1 MFSYIFMKILESRPE
16 RYDTGINFL
25 SGGHA
30 AKIRKQIVREFV
42 KPGMNVL
49 DIGCGT
55 GLLIEDAAKAGA
67 EVKGIDISEGMLK
80 VAQKRI
86 EKSELQNKISIY
98 NAGVVE
104 IDSLF
109 AENSFDLIVST
120 LVFSELYSEERAMA
134 LFQIKRLLKPDGKL
148 VIAGEVQPDNFFK
161 RMAHFFV
168 RLPLAIL
175 TYTIAQT
182 GTKPLT
188 NISEEVTK
196 SGFSIVKE
204 ERSFLDGFI
213 LLSANNSK
221 NAGSDKINFDVVKQP
236 DDDFSI
242 IKSVW
247 DYLGRW
253 FPNPVEPGL
262 RIIGSP
268 DRSSP
273 VILTSNFHLTARRV
287 EKSLKNENLFLL
299 IAPTNGINVWCATE
313 GGDLNTHSVITAIKT
328 SRLNERVD
336 HNKII
341 LPQFSAPG
349 IDLMLLQ
356 RETGRKGLF
365 GPAYAK
371 SIPEY
376 LKDHNSVF
384 KNNKADFSLPF
395 RLEMLLSMNFI
406 IWFIIAIIILFAVP
420 KLVLPVSIYFW
431 LTGFVLYAGYPAIPG
446 KSGWLKAGVLSIIE
460 VVLIV
465 LISFFILKTPIF
477 SYWKIMVGITAINL
491 WLGFDLKGIVAGY
504 PSEAEWLMR
513 RLGMKSFGHIFSAEK
528 QNEGII
534 QQDINR
540 CNNCRICLMV
550 CTKGVFDIDEN
561 KNIRIK
567 NQSECFACNAC
578 VTQCPE
584 DALQLG
590 KRMNLELE
598 NTKEDKGKKF
608 ITGIF

>member
-16 RYDTGINFL
+16 RYDAGINFL

-30 AKIRKQIVREFV
+30 AKIRSQIVREFV

-55 GLLIEDAAKAGA
+55 GMLIAEAAKAGA
-67 EVKGIDISEGMLK
+67 IVKGIDISEGMLK

-86 EKSELQNKISIY
+86 EKSGSQDKISIY

-104 IDSLF
+104 IDTLF
-109 AENSFDLIVST
+109 PEDSFDLIVST
-120 LVFSELYSEERAMA
+120 LVFSEFYAEERAMA
-134 LFQIKRLLKPDGKL
+134 LFQIKKLLKPNGKL
-148 VIAGEVQPDNFFK
+148 VIAVEVQPDNFFK
-161 RMAHFFV
+161 RMAHFIV
-168 RLPLAIL
+168 RLPLAII
-175 TYTIAQT
+175 TYIIAQT

-188 NISEEVTK
+188 HLPEEVAR
-196 SGFSIVKE
+196 SGFLLIKE
-204 ERSFLDGFI
+204 ERSFLDSFI

-221 NAGSDKINFDVVKQP
+221 NTGYESINLPAARKP
-236 DDDFSI
+236 GNDFSI
-242 IKSVW
+242 LKSVW
-247 DYLGRW
+247 DYVGRW

-262 RIIGSP
+262 RIIGNP
-268 DRSSP
+268 DRHSP
-273 VILTSNFHLTARRV
+273 VVLTSNFHLTVRRV
-287 EKSLKNENLFLL
+287 EKSLEKENLFLL

-349 IDLMLLQ
+349 IDLTLLQ
-356 RETGRKGLF
+356 RETGRRGFF
-365 GPAYAK
+365 GPAYSR

-376 LKDHNSVF
+376 LKNHNSVF
-384 KNNKADFSLPF
+384 ENNKADFSLPF

-406 IWFIIAIIILFAVP
+406 IWFVMAIVFLFSAP

-431 LTGFVLYAGYPAIPG
+431 LTGLILYAGYPAIPG

-460 VVLIV
+460 VLFIA
-465 LISFFILKTPIF
+465 IHSFFILKIPLL
-477 SYWKIMVGITAINL
+477 SYWKFMLGITAINL

-528 QNEGII
+528 QNEGIM
-534 QQDINR
+534 QQDIDR
-540 CNNCRICLMV
+540 CTNCRICLMV
-550 CTKGVFDIDEN
+550 CPKGVFEIDEN
-561 KNIRIK
+561 KNVRIK
-567 NQSECFACNAC
+567 HLSECFACNAC
-578 VTQCPE
+578 ATQCPE
-584 DALQLG
+584 NALQLG
-590 KRMNLELE
+590 
-598 NTKEDKGKKF
+598 G
-608 ITGIF
+608 

>member
-42 KPGMNVL
+42 KPGMSVL

-55 GLLIEDAAKAGA
+55 GLLIEDSAKAGA
-67 EVKGIDISEGMLK
+67 VVKGIDISDGMLK

-86 EKSELQNKISIY
+86 EKSGLQDKISIY

-104 IDSLF
+104 IDALF
-109 AENSFDLIVST
+109 PENSFDLIVST
-120 LVFSELYSEERAMA
+120 LVFSELYSEERAMV
-134 LFQIKRLLKPDGKL
+134 LLQIKKLLKPDGKL
-148 VIAGEVQPDNFFK
+148 VIAVEVQPDSFFK
-161 RMAHFFV
+161 RMAHLFV

-175 TYTIAQT
+175 TYVIAQT

-188 NISEEVTK
+188 HLPEEVTK
-196 SGFSIVKE
+196 SGFLLIKE
-204 ERSFLDGFI
+204 ERSFLDSFV

-221 NAGSDKINFDVVKQP
+221 DTGFDKINLPVVKQP
-236 DDDFSI
+236 DDDFSMF
-242 IKSVW
+242 KSVW
-247 DYLGRW
+247 DYIGRW

-262 RIIGSP
+262 RIIGNP

-273 VILTSNFHLTARRV
+273 VVLTSNFHLTVRRV
-287 EKSLKNENLFLL
+287 EKSLKKENLFLL

-336 HNKII
+336 HDKII

-349 IDLMLLQ
+349 IDLKLLQ
-356 RETGRKGLF
+356 KETGRKGLF
-365 GPAYAK
+365 GPAYSK

-406 IWFIIAIIILFAVP
+406 IWFVMAIVILFAAP

-431 LTGFVLYAGYPAIPG
+431 LTGFALYAGYPVIPG

-460 VVLIV
+460 AFFIALY
-465 LISFFILKTPIF
+465 SFFILKMPLF

-513 RLGMKSFGHIFSAEK
+513 RLGMKSFGHLFSAEK

-534 QQDINR
+534 HQDINR
-540 CNNCRICLMV
+540 CTNCQICLMV
-550 CTKGVFDIDEN
+550 CPKGVFDIDEN

-578 VTQCPE
+578 ATQCPE

-590 KRMNLELE
+590 K
-598 NTKEDKGKKF
+598 
-608 ITGIF
+608 

>member
-42 KPGMNVL
+42 QPGMQVL

-55 GLLIEDAAKAGA
+55 GLLIEDSAKAGA
-67 EVKGIDISEGMLK
+67 VVKGIDISDGMLK

-86 EKSELQNKISIY
+86 EKSGLQDKISIY

-104 IDSLF
+104 IDALF
-109 AENSFDLIVST
+109 PENSFDLIVST
-120 LVFSELYSEERAMA
+120 LVFSELYAEERTMA
-134 LFQIKRLLKPDGKL
+134 LFQIKKLLKPNGKL
-148 VIAGEVQPDNFFK
+148 VIAVEVQPDSFFK
-161 RMAHFFV
+161 RMAHLFV

-175 TYTIAQT
+175 TYVIAQT

-188 NISEEVTK
+188 HLPEEVTK
-196 SGFSIVKE
+196 SGFLLIKE
-204 ERSFLDGFI
+204 ERSFLDSFV

-221 NAGSDKINFDVVKQP
+221 DTGFDKINLPVVKQP
-236 DDDFSI
+236 DDDFSMF
-242 IKSVW
+242 KSVW
-247 DYLGRW
+247 DYIGRW

-262 RIIGSP
+262 RIIGNP

-273 VILTSNFHLTARRV
+273 VVLTSNFHLTVRRV
-287 EKSLKNENLFLL
+287 EKSLKKENLFLL

-336 HNKII
+336 HDKII

-349 IDLMLLQ
+349 IDLKLLQ
-356 RETGRKGLF
+356 KETGRKGLF
-365 GPAYAK
+365 GPAYSK

-406 IWFIIAIIILFAVP
+406 IWFVMAIVILFVAP

-431 LTGFVLYAGYPAIPG
+431 LTGFALYAGYPVIPG
-446 KSGWLKAGVLSIIE
+446 KSGWLKAGVLSIAE
-460 VVLIV
+460 VLFIALYSLFVLKMP
-465 LISFFILKTPIF
+465 LF
-477 SYWKIMVGITAINL
+477 SYWKIMAGITAINL

-550 CTKGVFDIDEN
+550 CTKGVFDIDKN
-561 KNIRIK
+561 KDIRIK
-567 NQSECFACNAC
+567 HQSECFACNAC

-590 KRMNLELE
+590 K
-598 NTKEDKGKKF
+598 
-608 ITGIF
+608 

>member
-42 KPGMNVL
+42 EPGMNVL

-55 GLLIEDAAKAGA
+55 GLLMEEVAKAGA
-67 EVKGIDISEGMLK
+67 EVKGVDISEGMLE
-80 VAQKRI
+80 VAQKRF
-86 EKSELQNKISIY
+86 EKGGFKDKISIY

-104 IDSLF
+104 IDALF
-109 AENSFDLIVST
+109 PENSFDLIVST
-120 LVFSELYSEERAMA
+120 LVFSELYSEERALA
-134 LFQIKRLLKPDGKL
+134 LFQIKKLLKPDGKL
-148 VIAGEVQPDNFFK
+148 VISGEVQPKNLFK
-161 RMAHFFV
+161 RLAHFFV

-175 TYTIAQT
+175 TYIIAQT

-188 NISEEVTK
+188 RLSEEVTR
-196 SGFSIVKE
+196 SGFLLIKE
-204 ERSFLDGFI
+204 ERSFLDSFV
-213 LLSANNSK
+213 LLSANSSK
-221 NAGSDKINFDVVKQP
+221 DACFDKIDLPVVKQP
-236 DDDFSI
+236 DEDFSM

-247 DYLGRW
+247 DYIGRW

-262 RIIGSP
+262 RIIGNP

-273 VILTSNFHLTARRV
+273 VVLTSNFHLTVRRV
-287 EKSLKNENLFLL
+287 EKSLEKENLFLL
-299 IAPTNGINVWCATE
+299 VAPTNGINVWCATE

-349 IDLMLLQ
+349 IDLALLQ
-356 RETGRKGLF
+356 RETGRKGFF
-365 GPAYAK
+365 GPAYSR

-376 LKDHNSVF
+376 LKDHNTLF
-384 KNNKADFSLPF
+384 KNNKANFSLPF

-406 IWFIIAIIILFAVP
+406 IWFAVAVVFLFAAP
-420 KLVLPVSIYFW
+420 KLFLPVSIYFW
-431 LTGFVLYAGYPAIPG
+431 LTGLVLYAGYPVIPG

-460 VVLIV
+460 VLFIA
-465 LISFFILKTPIF
+465 LYSFFILKMPLF
-477 SYWKIMVGITAINL
+477 SYWKIMVGTTVINL

-513 RLGMKSFGHIFSAEK
+513 RIGMKSFGHIFSAEK

-534 QQDINR
+534 QQDINK
-540 CNNCRICLMV
+540 CTNCRICLMV
-550 CTKGVFDIDEN
+550 CPKGVFDVVEN

-567 NQSECFACNAC
+567 NPTECFACNAC

-584 DALQLG
+584 DALKL
-590 KRMNLELE
+590 RE
-598 NTKEDKGKKF
+598 
-608 ITGIF
+608 

>member
-42 KPGMNVL
+42 KPGMSVL

-67 EVKGIDISEGMLK
+67 EVKGIDISEGMLR

-86 EKSELQNKISIY
+86 EKSGLQDKISIY

-104 IDSLF
+104 IDTLF
-109 AENSFDLIVST
+109 TENSFDLIVST

-134 LFQIKRLLKPDGKL
+134 LLQIKKLLKPNGKL
-148 VIAGEVQPDNFFK
+148 VIAVEVQPDNLLR

-168 RLPLAIL
+168 RLPLTVL
-175 TYTIAQT
+175 TYIIAQT

-188 NISEEVTK
+188 NISEEVTR
-196 SGFSIVKE
+196 SEFSIVKE
-204 ERSFLDGFI
+204 ERSFLDSFVI
-213 LLSANNSK
+213 LSANNSDKAGDDKMNLSFVK
-221 NAGSDKINFDVVKQP
+221 NPN
-236 DDDFSI
+236 DDYSI
-242 IKSVW
+242 IKSIW
-247 DYLGRW
+247 DYIGRW

-262 RIIGSP
+262 RIIGNP

-273 VILTSNFHLTARRV
+273 VILTSNFHLTVRRV
-287 EKSLKNENLFLL
+287 EKSLKNENVFLL
-299 IAPTNGINVWCATE
+299 IAPTNGINVWCAAE

-341 LPQFSAPG
+341 LPQFSASG
-349 IDLMLLQ
+349 VDLMLLK

-365 GPAYAK
+365 GPAYSK
-371 SIPEY
+371 NIPEY
-376 LKDHNSVF
+376 LKNHNTVF
-384 KNNKADFSLPF
+384 ENNKADFSFLF

-406 IWFIIAIIILFAVP
+406 IWFVLAIVILATAP
-420 KLVLPVSIYFW
+420 NILLPVSLYFW
-431 LTGFVLYAGYPAIPG
+431 LTGFVFYAGYPVIPG
-446 KSGWLKAGVLSIIE
+446 KSGWLKASVFSLIE
-460 VVLIV
+460 VVLIA
-465 LISFFILKTPIF
+465 LISLFILKIPLF
-477 SYWKIMVGITAINL
+477 SYWKTMLGLTAINL

-550 CTKGVFDIDEN
+550 CPKGVFDIVEN
-561 KNIRIK
+561 KNIRIE
-567 NQSECFACNAC
+567 NSPECFACNAC
-578 VTQCPE
+578 ATQCPE
-584 DALQLG
+584 DALLLG
-590 KRMNLELE
+590 KRQKN
-598 NTKEDKGKKF
+598 
-608 ITGIF
+608 IA

>member
-30 AKIRKQIVREFV
+30 VKIRKQIVRESV

-55 GLLIEDAAKAGA
+55 GLLMEAVAKAGA
-67 EVKGIDISEGMLK
+67 EVKGVDISEGMLG

-86 EKSELQNKISIY
+86 DKGGLQDKITIY

-104 IDSLF
+104 IDTLF
-109 AENSFDLIVST
+109 PEGSFDLIVST

-134 LFQIKRLLKPDGKL
+134 LYQIKKLLKPDGKL
-148 VIAGEVQPDNFFK
+148 VIAGEVQPDNTLK
-161 RMAHFFV
+161 RVAHFFV
-168 RLPLAIL
+168 RLPLAMI
-175 TYTIAQT
+175 TYLIAQT
-182 GTKPLT
+182 GTKPLAHLP
-188 NISEEVTK
+188 EEVTR
-196 SGFSIVKE
+196 SGFLLLKE
-204 ERSFLDGFI
+204 EYSFLDSFL
-213 LLSANNSK
+213 LLSAGNKKNS
-221 NAGSDKINFDVVKQP
+221 NFDKFELPLVKQP
-236 DDDFSI
+236 QEDFSM

-247 DYLGRW
+247 DYVGRW

-262 RIIGSP
+262 RIMGNP
-268 DRSSP
+268 DRDSP
-273 VILTSNFHLTARRV
+273 VVLTSNFHLTVRRV
-287 EKSLKNENLFLL
+287 EKSLKKENLFLL
-299 IAPTNGINVWCATE
+299 VAPTNGINVWCATE

-328 SRLNERVD
+328 SRLDERVD

-349 IDLMLLQ
+349 IDLALLQ
-356 RETGRKGLF
+356 RETGRKGFF
-365 GPAYAK
+365 GPAYAR

-384 KNNKADFSLPF
+384 QNNKADFSLPF

-406 IWFIIAIIILFAVP
+406 IWFVVAAVFLFAAP
-420 KLVLPVSIYFW
+420 KLILPVSIYFW
-431 LTGFVLYAGYPAIPG
+431 FTGLVLYAGYPVIPG
-446 KSGWLKAGVLSIIE
+446 KSGWLKAGVLSMIE
-460 VVLIV
+460 VLFIA
-465 LISFFILKTPIF
+465 LYSFFILRIPLL
-477 SYWKIMVGITAINL
+477 SYWKIMLGITAINL

-534 QQDINR
+534 QQDINI
-540 CNNCRICLMV
+540 CTNCQICLMV
-550 CTKGVFDIDEN
+550 CPKGVYNIEEN

-567 NQSECFACNAC
+567 NPEECFACNAC

-584 DALQLG
+584 NALQL
-590 KRMNLELE
+590 
-598 NTKEDKGKKF
+598 KG
-608 ITGIF
+608 